1 MLLALSVRA
10 GRFSTSSKTYE
21 AVASAVTVLPSLVDP
36 RMVMFVRLNTDLGTI
51 SLLRMSVTAKR
62 NEVLSVAL
70 EKEIEFWAV
79 KPVSKNDSTLLFT
92 LP

>member
-1 MLLALSVRA
+1 
-10 GRFSTSSKTYE
+10 
-21 AVASAVTVLPSLVDP
+21 
-36 RMVMFVRLNTDLGTI
+36 MVMFVRLNSDLGTM

-62 NEVLSVAL
+62 NEDFSVAL
-70 EKEIEFWAV
+70 ESDTEFWAV